1 MKKAII
7 YLMLVLG
14 VVGLVGCGKDKG
26 ETSSLE
32 NSNISVTVDT
42 VKGNTY
48 DEKVMEL
55 LTNEK
60 YQNPIKGDRVTYFK
74 PEYKE
79 LVCEIYANRETPKNQ
94 SISFCYETEKE
105 LNELIEYAKEF
116 NKTHERMKLS
126 EEPHIVPQFKTIGF
140 VNTFPE
146 LDKK

>member
-14 VVGLVGCGKDKG
+14 VIGLVGCGKGKG
-26 ETSSLE
+26 ETSSE
-32 NSNISVTVDT
+32 STSVGITADT

-55 LTNEK
+55 VTNQK
-60 YQNPIKGDRVTYFK
+60 YQNPVKGDNVTYFK

-79 LVCEIYANRETPKNQ
+79 LVCEIFANRETPKNQ
-94 SISFCYETEKE
+94 GINFRYETKEE

-126 EEPHIVPQFKTIGF
+126 EEPFITEYNQAITFT
-140 VNTFPE
+140 NTFPE

>member
-1 MKKAII
+1 MKKAMI

-14 VVGLVGCGKDKG
+14 IVLVGCGKDKG
-26 ETSSLE
+26 ET
-32 NSNISVTVDT
+32 NSNDITMATNV

-60 YQNPIKGDRVTYFK
+60 YQNPIKGDRVTYYK

-79 LVCEIYANRETPKNQ
+79 LVFETYANRETPKNQ
-94 SISFCYETEKE
+94 MINFHYETEKE

>member
-1 MKKAII
+1 MKKGLL
-7 YLMLVLG
+7 LMVLILG
-14 VVGLVGCGKDKG
+14 MLLVGCGKDKV
-26 ETSSLE
+26 ETSSE
-32 NSNISVTVDT
+32 NTNISITTDT
-42 VKGNTY
+42 VKGSTY

-60 YQNPIKGDRVTYFK
+60 YFK
-74 PEYKE
+74 KINGVKFFYPEYKE
-79 LVCEIYANRETPKNQ
+79 LVCETFANRETPKNQ
-94 SISFCYETEKE
+94 MISFCYETEEE
-105 LNELIEYAKEF
+105 LNEIIEYAKEF

>member
-1 MKKAII
+1 MKKAMI

-14 VVGLVGCGKDKG
+14 IVLVGCGKDKG
-26 ETSSLE
+26 EI
-32 NSNISVTVDT
+32 NSNDVTMATNV

-60 YQNPIKGDRVTYFK
+60 YQNPIKGDRVTYYK

-79 LVCEIYANRETPKNQ
+79 LVFETYANRETPKNQ
-94 SISFCYETEKE
+94 MINFHYETEKE

>member
-14 VVGLVGCGKDKG
+14 IIGLVGCGKDKG
-26 ETSSLE
+26 ETSS
-32 NSNISVTVDT
+32 NDVSVATNV

-60 YQNPIKGDRVTYFK
+60 YQNPIKGDRVTYYK

-79 LVCEIYANRETPKNQ
+79 LVFETYANRETPKNQ
-94 SISFCYETEKE
+94 MINFHYETEKE
-105 LNELIEYAKEF
+105 LNEIIEYAKEF

>member
-60 YQNPIKGDRVTYFK
+60 YQNPIKGDIVTYFK

-79 LVCEIYANRETPKNQ
+79 LVFETFANRETPKNQ
-94 SISFCYETEKE
+94 AIKFHYETEKE

-116 NKTHERMKLS
+116 NKTHERMKLT
-126 EEPHIVPQFKTIGF
+126 EEPHIVPQFKTISFG
-140 VNTFPE
+140 NYFPE

>member
-26 ETSSLE
+26 ETSS
-32 NSNISVTVDT
+32 NDVTMATNV

-79 LVCEIYANRETPKNQ
+79 LVFETFANRETPKNQ
-94 SISFCYETEKE
+94 GINFRYETKEE

-126 EEPHIVPQFKTIGF
+126 EEPFITEYNQAITFT
-140 VNTFPE
+140 NTFPE

>member
-26 ETSSLE
+26 ETSS
-32 NSNISVTVDT
+32 NDVTMATNV

-79 LVCEIYANRETPKNQ
+79 LVFETFANRETPKNQ
-94 SISFCYETEKE
+94 AIKFHYETEEE

-116 NKTHERMKLS
+116 NKTHERMKLT
-126 EEPHIVPQFKTIGF
+126 EEPHIVPQFKTISFG
-140 VNTFPE
+140 NYFPE

>member
-1 MKKAII
+1 MKKTII

-26 ETSSLE
+26 ETSS
-32 NSNISVTVDT
+32 NDVSVATNV

-60 YQNPIKGDRVTYFK
+60 YQNPIKGDRVTYYK

-79 LVCEIYANRETPKNQ
+79 LVFETYANRETPKNQ
-94 SISFCYETEKE
+94 MINFHYETEKE
-105 LNELIEYAKEF
+105 LNEIIEYAKEF

-140 VNTFPE
+140 GNTFPE

>member
-1 MKKAII
+1 
-7 YLMLVLG
+7 MLVLG
-14 VVGLVGCGKDKG
+14 VIGLVGCGKDKG
-26 ETSSLE
+26 ETSS
-32 NSNISVTVDT
+32 NDVTMATNV

-60 YQNPIKGDRVTYFK
+60 YQNPIKGDRVTYYK

-79 LVCEIYANRETPKNQ
+79 LVFETYANRETPKNQ
-94 SISFCYETEKE
+94 MINFHYETEKE

>member
-26 ETSSLE
+26 EISS
-32 NSNISVTVDT
+32 NDVTVAT
-42 VKGNTY
+42 NVVKGNTY

-55 LTNEK
+55 LTNER
-60 YQNPIKGDRVTYFK
+60 YQNPIKGDIVTYFK

-79 LVCEIYANRETPKNQ
+79 LVFETYANRETPKNQ
-94 SISFCYETEKE
+94 MINFHYETEKE

>member
-14 VVGLVGCGKDKG
+14 VVCLVGCGKDKG
-26 ETSSLE
+26 ETSAE
-32 NSNISVTVDT
+32 NTSVGITADT

-48 DEKVMEL
+48 DEKIMEL

-60 YQNPIKGDRVTYFK
+60 YWKNVKNFNQAYFYPK
-74 PEYKE
+74 YKE

-94 SISFCYETEKE
+94 VIKFYYETEEE
-105 LNELIEYAKEF
+105 LNEIIEYAKEF
-116 NKTHERMKLS
+116 NKTHERMKLT
-126 EEPHIVPQFKTIGF
+126 EPDIVPQWKTVSFG
-140 VNTFPE
+140 NRFPE

>member
-14 VVGLVGCGKDKG
+14 VIGLVGCGKGKG
-26 ETSSLE
+26 ETSS
-32 NSNISVTVDT
+32 NDVIVATNV

-79 LVCEIYANRETPKNQ
+79 LVFETFANRETPKNQ
-94 SISFCYETEKE
+94 MINFHYETEKE

>member
-14 VVGLVGCGKDKG
+14 IVCLVGCGKDKG
-26 ETSSLE
+26 ETSS
-32 NSNISVTVDT
+32 NDVTVT
-42 VKGNTY
+42 TNAVKGNTY
-48 DEKVMEL
+48 DEKIMEL

-60 YQNPIKGDRVTYFK
+60 YQNPIKGDRVTYYK

-79 LVCEIYANRETPKNQ
+79 LVFETYANRETPKNQ
-94 SISFCYETEKE
+94 MINFHYETEKE

>member
-26 ETSSLE
+26 ETSS
-32 NSNISVTVDT
+32 NDVTVAT
-42 VKGNTY
+42 NVVKGNTY

-60 YQNPIKGDRVTYFK
+60 YQNPIKGNRVTYYK

-79 LVCEIYANRETPKNQ
+79 LVFETYANRETPKNQ
-94 SISFCYETEKE
+94 MINFHYETEEE

-126 EEPHIVPQFKTIGF
+126 EEPHIVPQFKTISF

>member
-14 VVGLVGCGKDKG
+14 VIGLVGCGKDKG
-26 ETSSLE
+26 ETSSE
-32 NSNISVTVDT
+32 NTNIGITADT

-55 LTNEK
+55 LTNER
-60 YQNPIKGDRVTYFK
+60 YQNPIKGDIVTYFK

-79 LVCEIYANRETPKNQ
+79 LVFETFANRETPKNQ
-94 SISFCYETEKE
+94 AIKFHYETEEE

-116 NKTHERMKLS
+116 NKTHERMKLT
-126 EEPHIVPQFKTIGF
+126 EEPHIVPQFKTISFG
-140 VNTFPE
+140 NYFPE

>member
-26 ETSSLE
+26 ETSS
-32 NSNISVTVDT
+32 NDVSVATNV

-60 YQNPIKGDRVTYFK
+60 YQNPIKGDRVTYYK

-79 LVCEIYANRETPKNQ
+79 LVFETYANRETPKNQ
-94 SISFCYETEKE
+94 MINFHYETEKE
-105 LNELIEYAKEF
+105 LNEIIEYAKEF

>member
-14 VVGLVGCGKDKG
+14 VIGLVGCGKDKG
-26 ETSSLE
+26 EISS
-32 NSNISVTVDT
+32 NDVTMATNV

-55 LTNEK
+55 VTNQK
-60 YQNPIKGDRVTYFK
+60 YWKVVNGSSVSYFYPK
-74 PEYKE
+74 YKE

-94 SISFCYETEKE
+94 SISFCYETEEE
-105 LNELIEYAKEF
+105 LNEIIEYAKEF

>member
-14 VVGLVGCGKDKG
+14 VIFLVGCGKGKG
-26 ETSSLE
+26 ETSS
-32 NSNISVTVDT
+32 NDVIVATNV

-60 YQNPIKGDRVTYFK
+60 YQNPIKGDRVTYYK

-79 LVCEIYANRETPKNQ
+79 LVFETYANRETPKNQ
-94 SISFCYETEKE
+94 MINFHYETEKE

>member
-14 VVGLVGCGKDKG
+14 VVGLVGCGKGKG
-26 ETSSLE
+26 ETSS
-32 NSNISVTVDT
+32 NDVIVATNV

-60 YQNPIKGDRVTYFK
+60 YQNPIKGDRVTYYK

-79 LVCEIYANRETPKNQ
+79 LVFETYANRETPKNQ
-94 SISFCYETEKE
+94 MINFHYETEKE

>member
-26 ETSSLE
+26 ETSS
-32 NSNISVTVDT
+32 NDVTMATNV

-79 LVCEIYANRETPKNQ
+79 LVFETFANRETPKNQ
-94 SISFCYETEKE
+94 AIKFHYETEKE

-116 NKTHERMKLS
+116 NKTHERMKLT
-126 EEPHIVPQFKTIGF
+126 EEPHIVPQFKTISFG
-140 VNTFPE
+140 NYFPE

>member
-26 ETSSLE
+26 EISS
-32 NSNISVTVDT
+32 NDVTVAT
-42 VKGNTY
+42 NVVKGNTY

-55 LTNEK
+55 VTNEK
-60 YQNPIKGDRVTYFK
+60 YQNPIKGDSVAYFK

-79 LVCEIYANRETPKNQ
+79 LVCETFANRETPKNQ
-94 SISFCYETEKE
+94 MINFYYETEEE

-126 EEPHIVPQFKTIGF
+126 EEPFIERYQNTISF

>member
-14 VVGLVGCGKDKG
+14 VIGLVGCGKDKG
-26 ETSSLE
+26 ETSSSE
-32 NSNISVTVDT
+32 NSNISITVDT

-55 LTNEK
+55 LTNQK
-60 YQNPIKGDRVTYFK
+60 YWKVVNGSRVSYFYPK
-74 PEYKE
+74 YKE

-94 SISFCYETEKE
+94 AISFYYETEEE
-105 LNELIEYAKEF
+105 LNEIIEYAKEF

-126 EEPHIVPQFKTIGF
+126 EEPFIEKYQNTVGF
-140 VNTFPE
+140 GNFFPE

>member
-26 ETSSLE
+26 ETSS
-32 NSNISVTVDT
+32 NDVTVAT
-42 VKGNTY
+42 NAVKGNTY

-60 YQNPIKGDRVTYFK
+60 YWKNVNNFNHAYFYPK
-74 PEYKE
+74 YKE

-94 SISFCYETEKE
+94 GISFYYETEEE
-105 LNELIEYAKEF
+105 LNEIIEYAKEF

-126 EEPHIVPQFKTIGF
+126 EEPHIVPQFKTISF

>member
-1 MKKAII
+1 MKKTII
-7 YLMLVLG
+7 YFMLVLG
-14 VVGLVGCGKDKG
+14 VVCLVGCGKDKG
-26 ETSSLE
+26 ETSS
-32 NSNISVTVDT
+32 NDVTMATNV

-60 YQNPIKGDRVTYFK
+60 YQNPIKGDRVTYYK

-79 LVCEIYANRETPKNQ
+79 LVFETYANRETPKNQ
-94 SISFCYETEKE
+94 MINFHYETEKE

-116 NKTHERMKLS
+116 NKTHERMKLT
-126 EEPHIVPQFKTIGF
+126 EEPDIIKQFKTISFG
-140 VNTFPE
+140 NRFPE

>member
-14 VVGLVGCGKDKG
+14 VVCLVGCGKDKG
-26 ETSSLE
+26 ETSS
-32 NSNISVTVDT
+32 NDVTVAT
-42 VKGNTY
+42 NVVKGNTY

-79 LVCEIYANRETPKNQ
+79 LVFETFANRETPKNQ
-94 SISFCYETEKE
+94 GINFRYETKEE

-126 EEPHIVPQFKTIGF
+126 EEPFITEYNQAITFT
-140 VNTFPE
+140 NTFPE